1 MKLETFNDLLGKL
14 AAEPNQQNLLNV
26 AYGLMGWM
34 GIEHTEKPKI
44 LTPKTDKLRKYLQ
57 TRKELSRPDLRVISA
72 PDQPI
77 EVRIGMLH
85 NIGKNQLYYLVDRDT
100 RIDAWQNE
108 PGPIQKRSKTPYIF
122 HFATDHK
129 YDRLLFILHQN
140 GQKRIM
146 ILRDRLSQTQ
156 YNKILQA
163 IENVGKL
170 ESKYEIQERLWN
182 CLDLKE
188 VNKSFYKEVKT
199 KYDALVEILRTNYAV
214 NGNQESQFAV
224 RLIGR
229 YIFCWFLKEKGIID
243 KNIIGSKIIRETPDF
258 YENLLKKLF
267 FNTLNTEVGLRT
279 AQAELSAEIQAQL
292 KRIPYLNGGL
302 FDQTA
307 EDNFFT
313 KLELNDWLNSF
324 VQVLEQYDFTVDE
337 SSPSYQQIAIDPE
350 MLGRIFENLLA
361 SINPETEKLANERKA
376 FGAFYTPREIVE
388 YMVNQSLR
396 CYLETHLLPEDKEK
410 DDDDHQPL
418 LIAKE
423 PAAQLDIFRPTAVQT
438 VMEIETEKKKS
449 GEEIAREK
457 ENERRRKELKE
468 KLDKFFEEGADNPF
482 TKEETAQ
489 VRQLLDNCKVLDP
502 ACGSGAF
509 PMGVLY
515 KLEQLHETLGV
526 AEKEDEL
533 RLRILSNNIFGVD
546 IMPMAVDISRLR
558 AWLSIVLVADY
569 KPNQPKNNFN
579 VHPLPNLDFKFV
591 CANTLIDVP
600 ENTYIQNENE
610 KLLVEFEELT
620 KKYFSSKFHEK
631 DAIKDKIEKCIKAI
645 ASSHEKAIN
654 SLIEAV
660 KNSEKSLK
668 RTQKVVSFDE
678 YGKSIETES
687 DSKNQNSKLKNKT
700 KKQIEDLATYERQK
714 RQWESYKHIFENKPV
729 EFFKTKYFF
738 PSAEKGFD
746 VVIGNPPYVQM
757 QKDNGKLAELYKNS
771 GYSTYERTGDVY
783 SVFYE
788 RGFQLIDGEQ
798 KTNKNTGVLCFITSS
813 QWVKANYG
821 KTLRKYFMQRDPILL
836 LELGPGVFDSAVV
849 DTNILLSS
857 NQCNTKRLAGA
868 IVNPHDLTDLS
879 ALELIPMAYV
889 NEDFWT
895 IVNPSALQFKE
906 KLIQLGKP
914 LHEWKINIYRGIL
927 TGLNEAFIINQETR
941 DKLIINSSHNKT
953 VIKPVLKGKE
963 IKKYYVDWKN
973 DYIIFIPWHF
983 PLNNIS
989 SIVGASIEAEKAFQ
1003 KDYPVLFEYFNSHKI
1018 SLNARNK
1025 EETGIRYE
1033 WYALQR
1039 CAATYLEEFSK
1050 EKIVWKRIGSSLRF
1064 SFVSEEMY
1072 CLDSTCIATGEKL
1085 KYLTA
1090 LLNSKLIEYQLIESA
1105 PRTGMGDL
1113 IISVQALE
1121 PLHVYYPTDSEEEKF
1136 VVLIDQILTLKKSD
1150 PKADTSAL
1158 ERKIDMMVYHLYGL
1172 TLEEARVVDASV
1184 GEEEF
1189 EVGRKMLG

>member
-1 MKLETFNDLLGKL
+1 MKLEKFNELLGNL

-26 AYGLMGWM
+26 AYGLMEWM

-57 TRKELSRPDLRVISA
+57 TRKELSRPDLRVIST

-199 KYDALVEILRTNYAV
+199 KYDALVEILRSKYTV
-214 NGNQESQFAV
+214 QGNQESQFAV

-243 KNIIGSKIIRETPDF
+243 QNIIGSKTIRETPDY
-258 YENLLKKLF
+258 YESLLKKLF
-267 FNTLNTEVGLRT
+267 FSTLNAQVGLRQT
-279 AQAELSAEIQAQL
+279 EEGLPAEMQAQL

-302 FDQTA
+302 FDETP
-307 EDNFFT
+307 EDHFFT
-313 KLELNDWLNSF
+313 QLELNDWLNGF

-396 CYLETHLLPEDKEK
+396 CYLETHLLPDDEKKE
-410 DDDDHQPL
+410 DDDHYPT

-438 VMEIETEKKKS
+438 VMEVESEKKKS

-457 ENERRRKELKE
+457 EMERRRKELKE

-482 TKEETAQ
+482 NKDETAQ

-526 AEKEDEL
+526 AEGEDEL

-600 ENTYIQNENE
+600 EDEYVRQLAHNDLERFDQLTREYFGAKFQQKDELKAQIQECLNAITETHEIAIRQIMDSSMKHEKSDKKKSKDLE
-610 KLLVEFEELT
+610 KLKER
-620 KKYFSSKFHEK
+620 YSK
-631 DAIKDKIEKCIKAI
+631 DQQ
-645 ASSHEKAIN
+645 
-654 SLIEAV
+654 
-660 KNSEKSLK
+660 
-668 RTQKVVSFDE
+668 RW
-678 YGKSIETES
+678 
-687 DSKNQNSKLKNKT
+687 
-700 KKQIEDLATYERQK
+700 R
-714 RQWESYKHIFENKPV
+714 SYTHIFENKPV
-729 EFFKTKYFF
+729 EFFKTRYFF

-746 VVIGNPPYVQM
+746 VVIGNPPYLQI
-757 QKDNGKLAELYKNS
+757 QKLDSNYKAALLEQDFL
-771 GYSTYERTGDVY
+771 TFEATGDLY
-783 SVFYE
+783 QLFYE
-788 RGFQLIDGEQ
+788 KAILLLKLRGLIS
-798 KTNKNTGVLCFITSS
+798 FITSNKWMRS
-813 QWVKANYG
+813 NYG
-821 KTLRKYFMQRDPILL
+821 ESTRKFLA
-836 LELGPGVFDSAVV
+836 LETRPRIVIDFGMTQVFESATTY
-849 DTNILLSS
+849 TNIIIALKSS
-857 NQCNTKRLAGA
+857 
-868 IVNPHDLTDLS
+868 
-879 ALELIPMAYV
+879 
-889 NEDFWT
+889 
-895 IVNPSALQFKE
+895 PSADITFCRFDDNYSNNHTLKNFIESHSIKIPNPVASAWVAYSTKE
-906 KLIQLGKP
+906 YPIIRKVESSGIP
-914 LHEWKINIYRGIL
+914 LKDWAIKINRGIL
-927 TGLNEAFIINQETR
+927 TGYNEAFVINDETKNRLIAEDSKSDEIIHPLLRGEDVKAYTPSFQGLW
-941 DKLIINSSHNKT
+941 LIGTFPSISIDINHYKSIHKYLSSFKKHL
-953 VIKPVLKGKE
+953 VPKPKNFSGNWKGR
-963 IKKYYVDWKN
+963 
-973 DYIIFIPWHF
+973 
-983 PLNNIS
+983 
-989 SIVGASIEAEKAFQ
+989 KAG
-1003 KDYPVLFEYFNSHKI
+1003 S
-1018 SLNARNK
+1018 
-1025 EETGIRYE
+1025 YE
-1033 WYALQR
+1033 WYETQDSISYFAD
-1039 CAATYLEEFSK
+1039 FSK
-1050 EKIVWKRIGSSLRF
+1050 PKIIFPNMTKFLP
-1064 SFVSEEMY
+1064 FVYDEDGFFTNQKCY
-1072 CLDSTCIATGEKL
+1072 IITGEHL

-1090 LLNSKLIEYQLIESA
+1090 VLNSKLWKFAFKNRFPELL
-1105 PRTGMGDL
+1105 GDTYEL
-1113 IISVQALE
+1113 SKVFFEKIPIKI
-1121 PLHVYYPTDSEEEKF
+1121 PDFKTDSVFAHF
-1136 VVLIDQILTLKKSD
+1136 VDIIIEDKMKSM
-1150 PKADTSAL
+1150 TTETYTI
-1158 ERKIDMMVYHLYGL
+1158 ERQIDMMVYHLYGL

-1189 EVGRKMLG
+1189 EAGREMLG